1 MSITRLTTNGLNGTK
16 YDNVS
21 ADNYYMEPI
30 ATTLVGSGGVS
41 SIAFTN
47 IPQGYKNLQIRA
59 IARNTVAS
67 TGAEAVI
74 FQINGD
80 TSSSYAYHLLQTIN
94 VINSGNPY
102 STASTSQTNM
112 WVGVSTE
119 GGELANAFAGI
130 ITDILDYNN
139 TNKYKT
145 LRTLC
150 GMNTNGGTDVMAF
163 RSGLWMNTA
172 PITSINITNSA
183 GNFAQHSRF
192 SLYGIKG

>member
-1 MSITRLTTNGLNGTK
+1 MAVTRLTTNGLTGTK
-16 YDNVS
+16 YDIAS

-30 ATTLVGSGGVS
+30 ATTLVGAGGVS

-59 IARNTVAS
+59 IARNTVNS

-80 TSSSYAYHLLQTIN
+80 TSSSYAYHFLQVIN
-94 VINSGNPY
+94 VINSGNIY
-102 STASTSQTNM
+102 ATASVSQTNM
-112 WVGVSTE
+112 WVGVSVE
-119 GGELANAFAGI
+119 GGELSNTFAPI
-130 ITDILDYNN
+130 ITDILDYSS
-139 TNKYKT
+139 TNKNKT
-145 LRTLC
+145 FRTSC
-150 GMNTNGGTDVMAF
+150 GISTNGGTEVVAF

-172 PITSINITNSA
+172 PITSINITNSS
-183 GNFAQHSRF
+183 GNFAQHTRF